1 MPPKT
6 RINSIDLLRG
16 IVMVIMALDHTR
28 DYFHFDAFTNDPLDL
43 KTTTPWLF
51 VTRWITHL
59 CAPTFVFLS
68 GTSAYLQAL
77 RKTKK
82 ELSLFLLTRG
92 LWLILVEVTIMTFGI
107 TFDIHYQFIILQT
120 IWAIGISMVILSA
133 VIWLPF
139 PLIFALGLVIVLGH
153 NLLDYYEAEKGRD
166 QPLWYS
172 LLHVQK
178 GFPIGGGKVLII
190 FYPFLSWLGAM
201 ILGYCFGKYYLHDV
215 INRNKRSI
223 LLGIGLVVFFIILRS
238 TNSYG
243 DPLQWKPQASALY
256 SFFSFINV
264 QKYPPSLLYLSV
276 TIGISLILLGIIGD
290 AKNKLANAVTVY
302 GRVPLF
308 YYVLHFYILH
318 FFSMLLFF
326 YNGHTLEEGMRG
338 AEESVF
344 KFIQPGEGFGLGGVY
359 LVWIAVVIL
368 LYPLCK
374 WFADYKKN
382 HPSWWVSYI

>member
-1 MPPKT
+1 MPQKT

-16 IVMVIMALDHTR
+16 IVMIIMALDHTR
-28 DYFHFDAFTNDPLDL
+28 DYFHVSAFTDDPLNL
-43 KTTTPWLF
+43 QTTTPWLYA
-51 VTRWITHL
+51 TRWITHL

-68 GTSAYLQAL
+68 GTSAYLQGL

-107 TFDIHYQFIILQT
+107 TFDIHYDLIILQT
-120 IWAIGISMVILSA
+120 IWAIGISMVFLSA

-139 PLIFALGLVIVLGH
+139 PVIFALGLIIVLGH
-153 NLLDYYEAEKGRD
+153 NSLDYYEASKGRD
-166 QPLWYS
+166 LPLWYS
-172 LLHVQK
+172 LLHFQK
-178 GFPIGGGKVLII
+178 GFPIGGGKVLIV

-215 INRNKRSI
+215 MNKNKRSI
-223 LLGIGLVVFFIILRS
+223 LLGAALVVFFIVLRW

-243 DPLQWKPQASALY
+243 DPLDWKPQASALY
-256 SFFSFINV
+256 TFFSFMNV
-264 QKYPPSLLYLSV
+264 QKYPPSLLYLCI
-276 TIGISLILLGIIGD
+276 TIGISLIILGLIGD
-290 AKNKLANAVTVY
+290 AKNKLADAVTVY
-302 GRVPLF
+302 GRVPMF

-318 FFSMLLFF
+318 LFSMVLFLA
-326 YNGHTLEEGMRG
+326 NGHTFSEGMKG
-338 AEESVF
+338 SKNSVF
-344 KFIQPGEGFGLGGVY
+344 KFIEPGEGFGLGGVY
-359 LVWIAVVIL
+359 LVWLAVVIL

-382 HPSWWVSYI
+382 HPHWWVSYI